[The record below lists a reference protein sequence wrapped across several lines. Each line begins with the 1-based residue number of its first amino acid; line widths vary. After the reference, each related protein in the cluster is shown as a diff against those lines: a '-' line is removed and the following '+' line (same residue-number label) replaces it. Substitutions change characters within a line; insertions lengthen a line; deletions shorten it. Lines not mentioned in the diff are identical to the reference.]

1 MFLSTPANCEQDL
14 TILED
19 TGRNPTMYVEE
30 IFQIMGKP
38 TDEPEPHFL
47 HVVWKGQKW
56 KVDVVEGFGGVVG
69 TSKLLL
75 LQQSKQGYD

>member
-1 MFLSTPANCEQDL
+1 
-14 TILED
+14 
-19 TGRNPTMYVEE
+19 MYVEE

-47 HVVWKGQKW
+47 HV
-56 KVDVVEGFGGVVG
+56 EGSDGVAG

-75 LQQSKQGYD
+75 LQQSKQG